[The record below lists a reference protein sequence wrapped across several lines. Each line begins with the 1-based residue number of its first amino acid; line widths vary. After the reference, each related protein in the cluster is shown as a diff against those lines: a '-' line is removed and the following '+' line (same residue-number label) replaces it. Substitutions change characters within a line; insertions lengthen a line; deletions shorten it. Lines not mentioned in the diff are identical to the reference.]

1 MQVPLEIA
9 FQNVDVQEW
18 AENDIRERVADLE
31 RICDQIVSCRVRV
44 QQRATSNRRNS
55 IPPVVHIDIGLPGQN
70 GIVVSQEPERLLQK
84 FQHPDLRNAIHEAFR
99 IAEQRLI
106 SVKEQRNERCRER
119 QPDDIKLAGQVAEIV
134 PARNFGFLLTNTGGL
149 LYFHREAL
157 TVGDFATLQPGDEVF
172 YSESDGD
179 TGPTATNVRTKA
191 TQ

>member
-31 RICDQIVSCRVRV
+31 RIYDRIISCRVRV
-44 QQRATSNRRNS
+44 QQRATNRRS
-55 IPPVVHIDIGLPGQN
+55 STPPVVHIDIGLPGQN
-70 GIVVSQEPERLLQK
+70 DIVVSQEPERLLQK
-84 FQHPDLRNAIHEAFR
+84 FQHPDLHNAIHEAFR
-99 IAEQRLI
+99 VAEQRLI
-106 SVKEQRNERCRER
+106 SIKEQQTERSHEW
-119 QPDDIKLAGQVAEIV
+119 QPEDIKLAGQVAEIV
-134 PARNFGFLLTNTGGL
+134 PARDFGFLLTNTGGL

-157 TVGDFATLQPGDEVF
+157 TVGDFDTLQPGDEVF

-179 TGPTATNVRTKA
+179 TGPTATNVRMKA

>member
-31 RICDQIVSCRVRV
+31 RIYDRIVSCRVRV
-44 QQRATSNRRNS
+44 QQRATNRRNS

-70 GIVVSQEPERLLQK
+70 DIVVSQEPERLLQK
-84 FQHPDLRNAIHEAFR
+84 FQHPDLHNAIHEAFR

-106 SVKEQRNERCRER
+106 SHKEQQTERSHEW
-119 QPDDIKLAGQVAEIV
+119 QPEDIKLVGQIAEIV
-134 PARNFGFLLTNTGGL
+134 PARDFGFLLTNTGGL

-157 TVGDFATLQPGDEVF
+157 TVGDFDTLQPGDEVF

-179 TGPTATNVRTKA
+179 TGPTATNVRIKA

>member
-31 RICDQIVSCRVRV
+31 RIYDRIVSCRVRV
-44 QQRATSNRRNS
+44 QQRATNRRSS

-70 GIVVSQEPERLLQK
+70 DIVVSQEPERLLQK
-84 FQHPDLRNAIHEAFR
+84 FQHPDLHNAIHEAFR
-99 IAEQRLI
+99 VAEQRLI
-106 SVKEQRNERCRER
+106 SVKEQQTDRSHEW
-119 QPDDIKLAGQVAEIV
+119 QPEDIKLVGQVAEIV
-134 PARNFGFLLTNTGGL
+134 PARDFGFLLTNTGGL

-157 TVGDFATLQPGDEVF
+157 TVGDFDTLEPGDEVF

-179 TGPTATNVRTKA
+179 TGPTATNVRIKA